1 MKYSQKISLHIIY
14 IDMIE
19 SSIWII
25 HHHFTTCKP
34 FLCTSLHEE
43 RDMHISC
50 HEFFCPSPCP
60 FIHSFT
66 AKFIS
71 VSVLNLC
78 PPRRCFICFQSW
90 RSNIWETN
98 LTMMWKH
105 QWNSDLKNRTLT
117 CMSRGLIPWHDKNLI
132 LDEECEKKIV
142 YKLYYDVLSITKIQK
157 VTWRHM
163 SFQLT
168 FSLNQIYTINYPWL
182 FINSKVLDLIVNLP
196 QSFLIVFIS
205 YDHFQDDI
213 FCLKYFSSS
222 CKWGR
227 NGLLFKS
234 LLSKISRV

>member
-1 MKYSQKISLHIIY
+1 
-14 IDMIE
+14 
-19 SSIWII
+19 
-25 HHHFTTCKP
+25 
-34 FLCTSLHEE
+34 
-43 RDMHISC
+43 
-50 HEFFCPSPCP
+50 
-60 FIHSFT
+60 
-66 AKFIS
+66 
-71 VSVLNLC
+71 
-78 PPRRCFICFQSW
+78 
-90 RSNIWETN
+90 
-98 LTMMWKH
+98 
-105 QWNSDLKNRTLT
+105 
-117 CMSRGLIPWHDKNLI
+117 MSRGLIPWHDKNLI

-222 CKWGR
+222 CK
-227 NGLLFKS
+227 
-234 LLSKISRV
+234 